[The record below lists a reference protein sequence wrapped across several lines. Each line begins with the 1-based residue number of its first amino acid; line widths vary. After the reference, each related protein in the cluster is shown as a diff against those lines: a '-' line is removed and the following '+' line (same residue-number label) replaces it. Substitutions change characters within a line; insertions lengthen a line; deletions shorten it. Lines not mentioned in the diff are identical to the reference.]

1 MRSVCGGVLVLVASL
16 QAPGAPLVVTFA
28 LISALQVAMV
38 YGDEE
43 VAALLLWDRPVRGGG
58 GQVGQEAR
66 SLLGGEVSARAS
78 AYRSRSDRGSAHS
91 WAR

>member
-1 MRSVCGGVLVLVASL
+1 
-16 QAPGAPLVVTFA
+16 VVTFA

-66 SLLGGEVSARAS
+66 SLLGGEVGEGVSVPLAE
-78 AYRSRSDRGSAHS
+78 
-91 WAR
+91 